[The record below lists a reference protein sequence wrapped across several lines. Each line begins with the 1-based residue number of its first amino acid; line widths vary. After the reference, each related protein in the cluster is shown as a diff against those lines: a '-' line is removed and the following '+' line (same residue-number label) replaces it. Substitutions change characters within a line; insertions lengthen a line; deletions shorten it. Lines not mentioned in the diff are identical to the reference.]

1 MIIQTA
7 VKRETLR
14 IAIGTAL
21 MSVLMLSVFLLLQK
35 LDGAVLLG
43 AFLGYITAVGN
54 FFLMALGIQRATQEA
69 RPPAEDLPSQEDT
82 SEEDTPSPV
91 NKKAKGIVQRSYY
104 LRLMMIALMGIA
116 ALLIPQIN
124 AYAAIL
130 SLLFPRI
137 LIPILNGY
145 DKKKERSKVSE
156 KDS

>member
-21 MSVLMLSVFLLLQK
+21 MSALMLSVFLLLKK

-43 AFLGYITAVGN
+43 AFFGYITAVGN

-69 RPPAEDLPSQEDT
+69 RPDLPSQEDT
-82 SEEDTPSPV
+82 SEEDTLSPV